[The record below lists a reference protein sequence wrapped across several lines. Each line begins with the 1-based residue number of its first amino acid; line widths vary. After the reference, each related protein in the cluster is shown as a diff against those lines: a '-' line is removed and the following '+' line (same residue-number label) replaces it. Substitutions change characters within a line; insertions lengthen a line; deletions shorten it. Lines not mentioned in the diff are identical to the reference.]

1 MTETETTRQESTT
14 RADSAADLYER
25 LRDSAP
31 KEARV
36 EWRDGDRWAASL
48 REKFQELAADGDL
61 SEQGKFERAQR
72 HLETAAAKIQRGYER
87 AAKTLEREAQRQ
99 ALASVPLPDGHD
111 LNTKVKD
118 NAGLLAVQG
127 EAQAIISKIE
137 RMREKLPKGIKN
149 QNDHVVDMLRDTYA
163 SAMEDGGVEGM
174 ARARGVLRA
183 CEQLGVDKASVIAPF
198 MERKHHEAAD
208 EARRL
213 EVLRKQVPSA
223 KSMIPANPFTPESKP
238 KGEYHTGRGGNIFV
252 PRSTTAHKGAASSS
266 GARND
271 GRRRRPW
278 K

>member
-1 MTETETTRQESTT
+1 MTETEARQQESKMGP
-14 RADSAADLYER
+14 SGSADLYER

-31 KEARV
+31 KDARV
-36 EWRDGDRWAASL
+36 EWRDGDRWASSL
-48 REKFQELAADGDL
+48 REKLQELAADADL

-72 HLETAAAKIQRGYER
+72 HLEAATPKIERGYER
-87 AAKTLEREAQRQ
+87 AVKWLEKEAQRK

-118 NAGLLAVQG
+118 NAGLLAIQG
-127 EAQAIISKIE
+127 EAQALISRIE
-137 RMREKLPKGIKN
+137 RRKEKLPKGIKN

-183 CEQLGVDKASVIAPF
+183 AEQLGVDKSVVVAPF
-198 MERKHHEAAD
+198 MEREHYEAAD

-238 KGEYHTGRGGNIFV
+238 KGEYHTGRGGKVFAS
-252 PRSTTAHKGAASSS
+252 RSTSPQPP
-266 GARND
+266 ARGD
-271 GRRRRPW
+271 GRRRPW